1 MTGYVYRN
9 DVRYGRDD
17 FVSRNL
23 FFRFIIASSIEI
35 YYWSYLIVAAIGGL
49 LGLGFGFSFISAM
62 ELVYFFT
69 VRMYF
74 TKKDEATN
82 VIHPENHQAVK
93 QISTSGG
100 APANKMGFKDREIKA
115 TGLRRKRENPGTY

>member
-1 MTGYVYRN
+1 MFIGMMSDTVEMTS
-9 DVRYGRDD
+9 

-35 YYWSYLIVAAIGGL
+35 YFWSYLIVAAIGGL

-115 TGLRRKRENPGTY
+115 NGLRRKRENPGTY

>member
-1 MTGYVYRN
+1 
-9 DVRYGRDD
+9 
-17 FVSRNL
+17 
-23 FFRFIIASSIEI
+23 
-35 YYWSYLIVAAIGGL
+35 
-49 LGLGFGFSFISAM
+49 M

-100 APANKMGFKDREIKA
+100 APAIKMGFKDGEIKA
-115 TGLRRKRENPGTY
+115 TGLRRTRENPGTY

>member
-1 MTGYVYRN
+1 M
-9 DVRYGRDD
+9 
-17 FVSRNL
+17 
-23 FFRFIIASSIEI
+23 
-35 YYWSYLIVAAIGGL
+35 IVAAIGGL

-74 TKKDEATN
+74 IKKDEATN
-82 VIHPENHQAVK
+82 VIHLENHQAVK
-93 QISTSGG
+93 QISTSGC